1 MAASDSKIVILA
13 ALGGNGLIAVTK
25 FVAAGLTGSSAMLS
39 EGIHSVVDTGN
50 QALLLYGLR
59 RSARP
64 ADAQHPFGYGSEL
77 YFWAFVVAILLFA
90 IGAGVSIYEGVE
102 KILHPEPIKNP
113 MVNYVVLAFAL
124 VFEGVAWTIAFRSF
138 QKVRRGRSFV
148 RAVRDSKD
156 PTIVTVLFEDTAAAV
171 GLIVAGLGIWAA
183 QAFDM
188 PMLDGAA
195 SVAIGIVLA
204 ITAVFLAI
212 ETKGLL
218 IGEGAAPET
227 VSAIKELISVVPAMR
242 RINDIRTLHLGPNDI
257 LVAISVDFADQ
268 LPAGTVEA
276 AITEL
281 ERAIKG
287 RFPAVNQV
295 FVEIQSADDHHKL
308 RETDTST

>member
-39 EGIHSVVDTGN
+39 EGVHSVVDTGN
-50 QALLLYGLR
+50 QALLLYGLH
-59 RSARP
+59 RSSKP
-64 ADAQHPFGYGSEL
+64 ADERHPFGYGSEL

-90 IGAGVSIYEGVE
+90 IGAGVSIYEGIE
-102 KILHPEPIKNP
+102 KIRHPEPISNP
-113 MVNYVVLAFAL
+113 LVNYVVLGFAL

-156 PTIVTVLFEDTAAAV
+156 PTIVTVLFEDTAAAF
-171 GLIVAGLGIWAA
+171 GLIMAGLGIWGAH
-183 QAFDM
+183 AFDL
-188 PMLDGAA
+188 PMLDGVA
-195 SVAIGIVLA
+195 SVAIGVILA
-204 ITAVFLAI
+204 LTAVFLAI

-218 IGEGAAPET
+218 IGESAAPET
-227 VSAIKELISVVPAMR
+227 VADIQNLLLAVPAVR
-242 RINDIRTLHLGPNDI
+242 AVNDIRTLHLGPHDI
-257 LVAISVDFADQ
+257 LVAISVDFADG

-281 ERAIKG
+281 ERAIKQ
-287 RFPAVNQV
+287 RFPAVTNV
-295 FVEIQSADDHHKL
+295 FIEIQAAEAHQELAEAASSH
-308 RETDTST
+308 